1 VSQAGVITWL
11 AVREL
16 WITFRMVILLLALV
30 AVGAIVALVPASLPM
45 TMQRLA
51 IGMGAASL
59 VVAAVT
65 AWSVAEERQQ
75 GRAGWL
81 VTRSVPRGTLL
92 GGWFVALS
100 ALGLAGTIS
109 AGILGWLAASGVSLS
124 LDPTAYAVR
133 FGAVAATV
141 VAAVAL
147 GVLAGTLGRPRVA
160 ALLAVIV
167 AAASGL
173 VAWLVPTAPEMIP
186 GAAFV
191 ELAALVEGTTTDVVA
206 WQCAGV
212 ALVAA
217 AVLLGLA
224 RLALERADL

>member
-1 VSQAGVITWL
+1 VSQARVVTWL

-16 WITFRMVILLLALV
+16 WITFRLVIVLLALV
-30 AVGAIVALVPASLPM
+30 VVGAIVALMPAPLPL

-59 VVAAVT
+59 VVAAAA

-81 VTRSVPRGTLL
+81 VTRSVPRRTLL

-100 ALGLAGTIS
+100 AIALAGTI
-109 AGILGWLAASGVSLS
+109 ATGILGWLAASGVSLR
-124 LDPTAYAVR
+124 LDPAAYAVR

-141 VAAVAL
+141 VAVVAL

-160 ALLAVIV
+160 ALLALFV
-167 AAASGL
+167 AAGIGL
-173 VAWLVPTAPEMIP
+173 VAWLVPAAPDVMP
-186 GAAFV
+186 GAAYV
-191 ELAALVEGTTTDVVA
+191 ELAALVEGTSSDVVA
-206 WQCAGV
+206 WQSAGI

-217 AVLLGLA
+217 AALLWLA
-224 RLALERADL
+224 RLTLERADL